1 MIQTLLKQLSIAAA
15 VLLAAGSVGYAQ
27 ETHLSEEL
35 TKQLLLKCL
44 AEAYSVYNEA
54 WVDGCSRLPGGLMAH
69 GASCSLPRLLAE
81 LLKQRFEHGTKS
93 LLPGKRGRAAAVELP
108 NPFGKTG

>member
-44 AEAYSVYNEA
+44 AK
-54 WVDGCSRLPGGLMAH
+54 RIQFTMKH
-69 GASCSLPRLLAE
+69 GWTAALVC
-81 LLKQRFEHGTKS
+81 
-93 LLPGKRGRAAAVELP
+93 RAD
-108 NPFGKTG
+108 

>member
-69 GASCSLPRLLAE
+69 GASCSLPRLLADSLNSDLSTARNLCFQE
-81 LLKQRFEHGTKS
+81 SAAGLLR
-93 LLPGKRGRAAAVELP
+93 
-108 NPFGKTG
+108 